1 MGNFTKAF
9 VGIVSAI
16 FAVLE
21 IVGFISGG
29 GKEGIPFLVVSAVVA
44 IFGGIGVFFYRY
56 PPPPSALG
64 DGNSAWAQ
72 LKIYRKHYPGWQ
84 GHLVC
89 YGIPALVLIV
99 LLARLLSLL
108 VSL

>member
-9 VGIVSAI
+9 VCIVSAI
-16 FAVLE
+16 FAVLA

-29 GKEGIPFLVVSAVVA
+29 GREGIPFLVVSAVVA
-44 IFGGIGVFFYRY
+44 IFGGIGEFFYRY
-56 PPPPSALG
+56 PSPPSAPG